1 MCDKTDGS
9 FESGPAC
16 KSTFNDVFFSFCY
29 YPLCLLSSGC
39 LLSAELQCAPVRD
52 NLWQAIC
59 CVPREWSVSGEIYF
73 SYLLHISFYS
83 LSICFLCRV
92 KSEGYNFLLRDS
104 DWLHC
109 HKAWDEAV
117 YPGILGLYECFF
129 FFSRYP
135 PEKATLVGLWWAVTS
150 FVWYNKGNECTAIRC
165 LFCLIVAWLCH
176 CHSCS

>member
-1 MCDKTDGS
+1 M
-9 FESGPAC
+9 
-16 KSTFNDVFFSFCY
+16 FFSFHH

-39 LLSAELQCAPVRD
+39 LPSAELQCAPVRH

-59 CVPREWSVSGEIYF
+59 CVPRELRFLEKSIFPICCILGVDALGDK
-73 SYLLHISFYS
+73 
-83 LSICFLCRV
+83 LSICFLRPV
-92 KSEGYNFLLRDS
+92 KSEGCNFLLHDS

-109 HKAWDEAV
+109 HQARDEAV
-117 YPGILGLYECFF
+117 YPGILGFARVCFF
-129 FFSRYP
+129 FPRCP

-176 CHSCS
+176 CRPCS